1 MYVILIVLEKLQKE
15 ISETTL
21 KSGLKF
27 FMFNITNFTML
38 ANTVVN
44 AEGEAMIALDATT
57 KNTLWIGIGVYV
69 LLMLTIGYLAG
80 RKVKNLGDFIVAGRR
95 LPLWMATAT
104 LLATWF
110 GAGSSMGVAATVYS
124 GSLRDVV
131 ADPFGASLSLI
142 LAGMF
147 IVGVLRKLNCM
158 TVTDII
164 QKKYGKSAGIYAS
177 LWMVPVYIGWLGAQV
192 LGLGTLLNLLTGID
206 LFYARCI
213 GAAVVLFY
221 TVTGGMWAVTITDV
235 IQVTLIVAGLFIIVP
250 GAVMMA
256 GGLDAVVNNPAAD
269 LSLAPAKG
277 STSMDIVNYTGS
289 WIIMGLG
296 CMVGQ
301 DLIQRSLAS
310 KDEKVAVSSSVISGF
325 LYLAI
330 AMVPITIGLTAKIL
344 LPQWGITG
352 ETMGANLSNQVL
364 PRIAIG
370 VLGSV
375 HPILLTLF
383 LSALISAIMSSAD
396 SSLLAASSLLVN
408 NVISPLWPKATDRQI
423 LMMTR
428 IATVLLLVLAT
439 FLAMKVESIYALMTS
454 CWASQLVVVL
464 IPVLAAIYCRKASR
478 NTIWCTMIVSTLVWV
493 VYIFIS
499 GMAIPGTLAEKI
511 STSQFQYHLTNGA
524 VFGFASGIIAFFA
537 SYFGERLTKRIC
549 NVNFE
554 EDFPN
559 KKKHKKNSKKKHNIE
574 NDAHSEA

>member
-1 MYVILIVLEKLQKE
+1 MGNQLFVAAAQSVGSL
-15 ISETTL
+15 
-21 KSGLKF
+21 GLSH
-27 FMFNITNFTML
+27 
-38 ANTVVN
+38 
-44 AEGEAMIALDATT
+44 GALY
-57 KNTLWIGIGVYV
+57 TLWIGIAIYL
-69 LLMLTIGYLAG
+69 LLMLGIGMWSSS
-80 RKVKNLGDFIVAGRR
+80 KVKGMNDFLVAGRR
-95 LPLWMATAT
+95 LPLWMATTA

-110 GAGSSMGVAATVYS
+110 GAGSSMGVAATVFS
-124 GSLRDVV
+124 DGIGAVR
-131 ADPFGASLSLI
+131 ADPFGAAFSLI
-142 LAGMF
+142 VAGIF
-147 IVGVLRKLNCM
+147 IVGMLRRLKCL

-164 QKKYGKSAGIYAS
+164 ERRYGKWAGIYAS
-177 LWMVPVYIGWLGAQV
+177 AWMVPVYVGWLGAQLLGMGTILHV
-192 LGLGTLLNLLTGID
+192 LTGLDMIWGTL
-206 LFYARCI
+206 I
-213 GAAVVLFY
+213 GAAVVLIY
-221 TVTGGMWAVTITDV
+221 TYAGGMWAVTITDV

-256 GGLDAVVNNPAAD
+256 GGLDAVVNNPAVD

-325 LYLAI
+325 LYMAI
-330 AMVPITIGLTAKIL
+330 AMVPITIGLAAKIL

-352 ETMGANLSNQVL
+352 ETMGANLDNQVL

-408 NVISPLWPKATDRQI
+408 NVISPLWSKATDRQI
-423 LMMTR
+423 LLMTR
-428 IATVLLLVLAT
+428 IATVALLVVAT
-439 FLAMKVESIYALMTS
+439 LLAMMVESIYALMTS

-464 IPVLAAIYCRKASR
+464 IPVLAAIYSRKASR
-478 NTIWCTMIVSTLVWV
+478 NTIWCTMIVSTLVWI

-511 STSQFQYHLTNGA
+511 STPQFQYHLTNGA

-554 EDFPN
+554 EDFPS
-559 KKKHKKNSKKKHNIE
+559 KKKNKKNSKKKLVSE
-574 NDAHSEA
+574 NDVPGAA

>member
-1 MYVILIVLEKLQKE
+1 MLNISYLIP
-15 ISETTL
+15 
-21 KSGLKF
+21 
-27 FMFNITNFTML
+27 
-38 ANTVVN
+38 ANAAPAFN
-44 AEGEAMIALDATT
+44 AEGEAMIALDSTT
-57 KNTLWIGIGVYV
+57 KTTLWIGIGIYV
-69 LLMLTIGYLAG
+69 LIVLAIGYFAG
-80 RKVKNLGDFIVAGRR
+80 RKVKNLGDFLVAGRR

-124 GSLRDVV
+124 GNLRDVI

-142 LAGMF
+142 LAGIF

-164 QKKYGKSAGIYAS
+164 QKQYGKGAGIYAS
-177 LWMVPVYIGWLGAQV
+177 IWMVPVYVGWLGAQV

-235 IQVTLIVAGLFIIVP
+235 VQVVLIVVGLFIIVP
-250 GAVMMA
+250 GAVQMA
-256 GGLDAVVNNPAAD
+256 GGLDTIVTAPGVD
-269 LSLAPAKG
+269 LSLAPESG
-277 STSMDIVNYTGS
+277 CGTLGHVNYIGN

-310 KDEKVAVSSSVISGF
+310 KDEKVAISSSVISGF
-325 LYLAI
+325 LYFAI
-330 AMVPITIGLTAKIL
+330 AMVPITIGLAAKIL
-344 LPQWGITG
+344 LPQWGITSDI
-352 ETMGANLSNQVL
+352 MGSNLDNQVL

-370 VLGSV
+370 VLGAI

-408 NVISPLWPKATDRQI
+408 NVVSPLFSKATDKQT
-423 LMMTR
+423 LLSTR
-428 IATVLLLVLAT
+428 IATVLILSIAT

-464 IPVLAAIYCRKASR
+464 IPVLSAIYCPKASS
-478 NTIWCTMIVSTLVWV
+478 NTIWCTMIVSTAVWIA
-493 VYIFIS
+493 YIFIA
-499 GMAIPGTLAEKI
+499 GMGIHGTLAEKI
-511 STSQFQYHLTNGA
+511 SSPDFQYHLTNGA
-524 VFGFASGIIAFFA
+524 VFGFAAGLLAFFT
-537 SYFGERLTKRIC
+537 SYLGERITKRLC
-549 NVNFE
+549 NEQNKKNRK
-554 EDFPN
+554 N
-559 KKKHKKNSKKKHNIE
+559 KKKNIE
-574 NDAHSEA
+574 ENEQPAEI